1 MSTLLNCKTT
11 LWGIII
17 CAALTLVSGCGYSH
31 GQLLFLLGAGR
42 GQLIKPEFT
51 LTTAP
56 VLVLVDDQ
64 SEKVTYPPSKLHLA
78 ESVADELLRNKAA
91 VKIIPEESL
100 AALRQSDPDFARR
113 GCREI
118 GEKLGAE
125 QVIWLEIHDYLV
137 SPDIED
143 AISAA
148 RCTVSVKVLNVLE
161 TKDRLRVR
169 VYPST
174 PEGRILSVKLS
185 GSELVPLKTR
195 ERISRELMSRLSV
208 PIAKLFYE
216 YRLGDFEK
224 PQ

>member
-1 MSTLLNCKTT
+1 MLAGVL
-11 LWGIII
+11 
-17 CAALTLVSGCGYSH
+17 GCGYSQ
-31 GQLLFLLGAGR
+31 GQLLYMLGAGR
-42 GQLIKPEFT
+42 GQLIKPEFV

-56 VLVLVDDQ
+56 VLVMVDDQ

-91 VKIIPEESL
+91 LKIVPEESL
-100 AALRQSDPDFARR
+100 AAYRQTDPEFARR
-113 GCREI
+113 GAREI

-125 QVIWLEIHDYLV
+125 QVLWLEIQDYLV
-137 SPDIED
+137 SEEIED
-143 AISAA
+143 ALAAA

-174 PEGRILSVKLS
+174 PEGRLLSIKMT
-185 GSELVPLKTR
+185 GSELVPLKSR
-195 ERISRELMSRLSV
+195 ERISKELMSRLSV
-208 PIAKLFYE
+208 AVAKLFYE